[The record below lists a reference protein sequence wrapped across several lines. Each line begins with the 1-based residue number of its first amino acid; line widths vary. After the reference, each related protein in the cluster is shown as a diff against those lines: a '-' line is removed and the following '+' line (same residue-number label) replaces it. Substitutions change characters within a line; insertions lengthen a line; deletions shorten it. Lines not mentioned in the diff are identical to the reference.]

1 MLLFALLLGLAL
13 HFISDDKRCKA
24 GIQFASSTLLRC
36 GVALLGL
43 RLTTD
48 HVVTVGWQTVAEL
61 LVAIS
66 LTIALG
72 LFLARLFNVEL
83 SLGTLIGGATAI
95 CGASA
100 ALAISSV
107 LPRTPSLERDTTLT
121 VVGVT
126 TLSTVAMVVYPIVTQ

>member
-48 HVVTVGWQTVAEL
+48 HVV
-61 LVAIS
+61 
-66 LTIALG
+66 
-72 LFLARLFNVEL
+72 RK
-83 SLGTLIGGATAI
+83 
-95 CGASA
+95 C
-100 ALAISSV
+100 
-107 LPRTPSLERDTTLT
+107 
-121 VVGVT
+121 
-126 TLSTVAMVVYPIVTQ
+126 